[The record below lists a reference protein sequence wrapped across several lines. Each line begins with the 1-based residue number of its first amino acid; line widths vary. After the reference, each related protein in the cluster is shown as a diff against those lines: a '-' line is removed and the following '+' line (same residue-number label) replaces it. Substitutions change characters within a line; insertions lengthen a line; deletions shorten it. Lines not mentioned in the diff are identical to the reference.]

1 MITLDY
7 AFVCSALSLSAFQ
20 DEQMQ
25 SHCFHFCIC
34 IVDVHV
40 GKYEKYQML
49 QLATKII
56 FFVLPVFIDVHVLF
70 YMTLMDW
77 KML

>member
-1 MITLDY
+1 M
-7 AFVCSALSLSAFQ
+7 
-20 DEQMQ
+20 
-25 SHCFHFCIC
+25 
-34 IVDVHV
+34 